1 LVTIFSCSRS
11 VTHYPTPYIHKL
23 QHQFQNYT
31 EKGIASWYGPNFHG
45 KKTAN
50 GEIYNMYA
58 LTAAHKLLPFNT
70 RVLVTNLSN
79 NKQVVVRINDRGPFV
94 KNRII
99 DLSYLAA
106 KKIQMITTGTAP
118 VLLKVIEIPH
128 CQRQIF
134 FIQVGSFT
142 SKINAYR
149 TYFALQKMG
158 YKKSRLIK
166 IKLQGQIFWRV
177 QAGEFPS
184 LKRAKYALKK
194 LEKYYPNS
202 FILAR

>member
-1 LVTIFSCSRS
+1 MLSCSKP
-11 VTHYPTPYIHKL
+11 VTRYPTPYRHKL
-23 QHQFQNYT
+23 QQQFNNYT
-31 EKGIASWYGPNFHG
+31 ERGIASWYGPKFHG
-45 KKTAN
+45 KRTAN

-58 LTAAHKLLPFNT
+58 LTAAHKILPFNT
-70 RVLVTNLSN
+70 KVLVTNLYN

-99 DLSYLAA
+99 DLSYMAA
-106 KKIQMITTGTAP
+106 KKINMIATGTAP
-118 VLLKVIEIPH
+118 VILKVIETPKG
-128 CQRQIF
+128 QRQTF

-149 TYFALQKMG
+149 TYFALKKMG
-158 YKKSRLIK
+158 YKKSRIVK
-166 IKLQGQIFWRV
+166 IKLDNKIFWRV

-184 LKRAKYALKK
+184 LKKAKYVLKK